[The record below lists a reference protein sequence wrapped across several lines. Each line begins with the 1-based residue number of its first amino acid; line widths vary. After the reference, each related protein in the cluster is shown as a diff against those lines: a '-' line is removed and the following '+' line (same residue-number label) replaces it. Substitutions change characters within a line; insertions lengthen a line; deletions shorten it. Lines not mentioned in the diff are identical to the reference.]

1 MTNKLLME
9 ELFSLR
15 YTLQECKTNLLNSFQ
30 DATIM
35 EPGVGMKMVD
45 IAYDLTLI
53 INKLDKLLDAKD

>member
-1 MTNKLLME
+1 MAKKQLME

-15 YTLQECKTNLLNSFQ
+15 YTLQECRTNLLNSFQ

-35 EPGVGMKMVD
+35 EPGVGMKIVD
-45 IAYDLTLI
+45 IAHDLTMI